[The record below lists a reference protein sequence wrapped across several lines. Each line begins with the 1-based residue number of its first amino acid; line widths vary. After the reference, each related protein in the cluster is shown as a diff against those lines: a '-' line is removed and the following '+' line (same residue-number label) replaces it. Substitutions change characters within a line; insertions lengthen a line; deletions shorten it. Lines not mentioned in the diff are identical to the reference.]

1 MIIIIGLMLIIISN
15 EITLLRVNFKLD
27 KLEKEYKTYNLV
39 IKKWM
44 YGKKYMMID

>member
-15 EITLLRVNFKLD
+15 EITLLRVNSKLD

-39 IKKWM
+39 IKK
-44 YGKKYMMID
+44 

>member
-1 MIIIIGLMLIIISN
+1 MIIFNIIIGGFMLLLISV

-39 IKKWM
+39 IKK
-44 YGKKYMMID
+44 